1 MSSFREMDSLFSIT
15 ILIMP
20 NTALLNAKGSLE
32 LVGFN
37 PIPKKPIKVSN
48 LSARAT
54 QIAILSLGT
63 LSDGP
68 KGK

>member
-37 PIPKKPIKVSN
+37 PIPKKPINVSN

-54 QIAILSLGT
+54 HMAILSLGT

-68 KGK
+68 RGK